1 MSESVTASHPLQHFR
16 QNRQPFSCKFRGSL
30 KMDVIENL
38 KFCQSKQPNYLI
50 LPKPAVIGFKTKL
63 QLFYFVFNNYLCI
76 RGILE
81 LRSEL
86 FGKAFENWA
95 YHELQTF
102 NTGAEAFADISYW
115 RLASGIESVSPAQYQ
130 ERLRDPPS

>member
-1 MSESVTASHPLQHFR
+1 
-16 QNRQPFSCKFRGSL
+16 
-30 KMDVIENL
+30 MDVVENL
-38 KFCQSKQPNYLI
+38 KFCQSKQPNFLT

-102 NTGAEAFADISYW
+102 NTGAEARWELSLPQEPVQKHSLISVTGDW
-115 RLASGIESVSPAQYQ
+115 RAV
-130 ERLRDPPS
+130 